1 MRFLQGT
8 RAQSAVE
15 WLVVAAIVVGVLGGL
30 LWQIH
35 ATLALKLREYH
46 DAL

>member
-1 MRFLQGT
+1 MRFLHGT

-15 WLVVAAIVVGVLGGL
+15 WLVVAAIVIAVLGGL
-30 LWQIH
+30 LWDIH
-35 ATLALKLREYH
+35 TTLAVKLREYH